1 MQQQPS
7 QQSQIE
13 RFYRNEL
20 EELANARDAIRAKH
34 RPDDRSS
41 DSDYDS
47 FSDDQGKQPTGSPR
61 SGPRGYVDYAKV
73 EAADMDTHIPAN
85 NVGYK
90 LLLKMGWKAGT
101 GLGQNASGRTAPIPI
116 NQKQSSLGIG
126 KQEVDT
132 WYGEIST
139 SKRKAL
145 EAEKQAEETE
155 DQRNKR
161 EEQAKQKQAIQAEL
175 AEVKSAFYC
184 ALCDKQYERIADYE
198 VHLSSYDHHHKKRFK
213 DMKETSRAG
222 AAGTTSKIKEK
233 EKKREERELAKMQE
247 AALKRAGGGAG
258 AGAGTGT
265 TPATAVP
272 PQSTPTPLAVS
283 ETSGFQPVEL
293 GGFQPVKLGV
303 FQPVKLSGFQ
313 PVKSVSSTFGSSSSG
328 KSASA
333 SSTRADSSLPS
344 PPSTSLTGSG
354 TGFQPAKLGGFQ
366 PVKMSGFQKPLLKQQ
381 SGQDHDSTP
390 TEPSLSDTASTPEA
404 GDTGFQPVKLGGFR
418 PVKLGGVKTGGFQ
431 FNIKKP
437 GTK

>member
-7 QQSQIE
+7 QQQQRSQIE
-13 RFYRNEL
+13 RFYRHEL

-34 RPDDRSS
+34 RSDDHSS

-47 FSDDQGKQPTGSPR
+47 LDDEGDRHTGGPR
-61 SGPRGYVDYAKV
+61 SGPRGYVDYTKV

-155 DQRNKR
+155 DQKNKR

-222 AAGTTSKIKEK
+222 AAGATNKIKEK

-247 AALKRAGGGAG
+247 AAIKRAGGGSG
-258 AGAGTGT
+258 SGMGTP
-265 TPATAVP
+265 PASLVSPQPTLP
-272 PQSTPTPLAVS
+272 PVASG
-283 ETSGFQPVEL
+283 TSGFQPVKL
-293 GGFQPVKLGV
+293 GGFQPVKLGG
-303 FQPVKLSGFQ
+303 FQPVKLGGFQ
-313 PVKSVSSTFGSSSSG
+313 SVKSALITSGTSSESNVSTSSTSADSPPPSASS
-328 KSASA
+328 SASA
-333 SSTRADSSLPS
+333 
-344 PPSTSLTGSG
+344 GSG
-354 TGFQPAKLGGFQ
+354 TGFQPVKLGVFNGEVTPEPQ
-366 PVKMSGFQKPLLKQQ
+366 EPS
-381 SGQDHDSTP
+381 SSSATSTP
-390 TEPSLSDTASTPEA
+390 A
-404 GDTGFQPVKLGGFR
+404 GGTGFQPVKLGGFK
-418 PVKLGGVKTGGFQ
+418 PVKLGGVQSVKTGGFQ
-431 FNIKKP
+431 FAIKKP

>member
-13 RFYRNEL
+13 RFYRHEL

-34 RPDDRSS
+34 RSDYRSS

-47 FSDDQGKQPTGSPR
+47 FSDDQGVRHTRSPR
-61 SGPRGYVDYAKV
+61 SGPRGYVDYTNV
-73 EAADMDTHIPAN
+73 EAADIDTHIPAN

-139 SKRKAL
+139 SKRKTL
-145 EAEKQAEETE
+145 ETEKQAEETE
-155 DQRNKR
+155 DQRNTR
-161 EEQAKQKQAIQAEL
+161 EELAKQKHAIQAEL

-222 AAGTTSKIKEK
+222 AAGATNKIKEK

-247 AALKRAGGGAG
+247 AALKRAGAG
-258 AGAGTGT
+258 AGIGA
-265 TPATAVP
+265 TPASAVP
-272 PQSTPTPLAVS
+272 LQPTPTPVAVS
-283 ETSGFQPVEL
+283 ETSGFQPVKL
-293 GGFQPVKLGV
+293 GGFQPVKLGG
-303 FQPVKLSGFQ
+303 FQPVKLGGFQ
-313 PVKSVSSTFGSSSSG
+313 PLKSASSTFGAPSSGTSTSVSST
-328 KSASA
+328 
-333 SSTRADSSLPS
+333 STDSSPPS
-344 PPSTSLTGSG
+344 PPSTSTAGNV
-354 TGFQPAKLGGFQ
+354 TGFQAVKLGGFQ
-366 PVKMSGFQKPLLKQQ
+366 PVKLSGSQKPLSLDY
-381 SGQDHDSTP
+381 GSTP
-390 TEPSLSDTASTPEA
+390 TESSDTASTPEA
-404 GDTGFQPVKLGGFR
+404 GSTGFQPVKLGGFK

>member
-13 RFYRNEL
+13 RFYRHEL

-34 RPDDRSS
+34 RSDNRSS

-47 FSDDQGKQPTGSPR
+47 FSDDQGVRHTRSPR
-61 SGPRGYVDYAKV
+61 NGPTGYVDYTKV
-73 EAADMDTHIPAN
+73 EAADMDTHIPSN

-139 SKRKAL
+139 SKRKTM
-145 EAEKQAEETE
+145 ETEKQAEETE

-161 EEQAKQKQAIQAEL
+161 E
-175 AEVKSAFYC
+175 
-184 ALCDKQYERIADYE
+184 
-198 VHLSSYDHHHKKRFK
+198 RFK

-222 AAGTTSKIKEK
+222 AAGATNKIKEK

-247 AALKRAGGGAG
+247 AALKRSGAG
-258 AGAGTGT
+258 AGIGA
-265 TPATAVP
+265 TPARAFP
-272 PQSTPTPLAVS
+272 PQPTPTPVAVS
-283 ETSGFQPVEL
+283 ETSGFQPVKL
-293 GGFQPVKLGV
+293 GGFQPVKLGGFQPV
-303 FQPVKLSGFQ
+303 KLGGFQPVKSASSTFGDPSSGTSTSVCSTTADSSPPSPPSTSSTSGSVTGFQAVKLGGFQPVKLSGFQ
-313 PVKSVSSTFGSSSSG
+313 
-328 KSASA
+328 
-333 SSTRADSSLPS
+333 
-344 PPSTSLTGSG
+344 
-354 TGFQPAKLGGFQ
+354 
-366 PVKMSGFQKPLLKQQ
+366 KPLSL
-381 SGQDHDSTP
+381 DHDTTT
-390 TEPSLSDTASTPEA
+390 TESLDVASTPEA
-404 GDTGFQPVKLGGFR
+404 GSTGFHPVKLGGFK

>member
-1 MQQQPS
+1 M
-7 QQSQIE
+7 IFHFAL
-13 RFYRNEL
+13 RVVVHNK
-20 EELANARDAIRAKH
+20 ARDAIRAKH
-34 RPDDRSS
+34 RSNDSS

-47 FSDDQGKQPTGSPR
+47 FSDDQGDRHSGSPR
-61 SGPRGYVDYAKV
+61 SGPRGYVDYTKV
-73 EAADMDTHIPAN
+73 EAADVDTHIPEN

-126 KQEVDT
+126 KLEVDT

-139 SKRKAL
+139 SKRKTL

-222 AAGTTSKIKEK
+222 AAGVNNKIKEK
-233 EKKREERELAKMQE
+233 EKKREERELARMQE

-258 AGAGTGT
+258 SGTGT
-265 TPATAVP
+265 TPASAVP
-272 PQSTPTPLAVS
+272 PQPSPTSVAAS
-283 ETSGFQPVEL
+283 GTSGFQPIKLGGFQPVKM
-293 GGFQPVKLGV
+293 GGFQPVKLG
-303 FQPVKLSGFQ
+303 GFQ
-313 PVKSVSSTFGSSSSG
+313 PVKSASSTFGASSSVTTT
-328 KSASA
+328 SASLT
-333 SSTRADSSLPS
+333 SVDPTLPS
-344 PPSTSLTGSG
+344 APPSTSSTAGSV
-354 TGFQPAKLGGFQ
+354 TGFQPVKLGGFQ
-366 PVKMSGFQKPLLKQQ
+366 PVKMSGFQKPVSL
-381 SGQDHDSTP
+381 DHDSTP
-390 TEPSLSDTASTPEA
+390 TESSSDTASTPEA
-404 GDTGFQPVKLGGFR
+404 GGTGFQPVKLGGFK